1 MPLARFVDYF
11 WFYDGLTPAHALERV
26 LPEGTFELLI
36 NLREEARHTFHTGN
50 LACAATFRG
59 SWIAGMHL
67 KPVVIDTASD
77 SSMMGV
83 HFRPGGAAAL
93 LGLPASELSDRII
106 ELDAIWGA
114 GSRRLRDR
122 LLEAIEPAAKFRC
135 LEKFLLWRV
144 ESRLPESPCLTHAIR
159 IFQSAPESVSIR
171 KVAAEI
177 GWSHKH
183 LIATFQSFVGVSPKQ
198 FSRVRRFQNAVRTLQ
213 LSHSAALAEIALS
226 CGYYDQPHFNSE
238 FKAFSG
244 LTPTD
249 FLRDAQGRANF
260 IPLRTA

>member
-1 MPLARFVDYF
+1 
-11 WFYDGLTPAHALERV
+11 LTPAHSLERV

-36 NLREEARHTFHTGN
+36 NLREEPRHTFHAAN
-50 LACAATFRG
+50 LACAKTFRG

-67 KPVVIDTASD
+67 RPLVIDTASN

-83 HFRPGGAAAL
+83 HFRPGGAAL
-93 LGLPASELSDRII
+93 VLGLPASELSDRVV

-114 GSRRLRDR
+114 DSRNLRER
-122 LLEAIEPAAKFRC
+122 LLEAIEPAAKFKC
-135 LEKFLLWRV
+135 LEKFVLRRADNRLV
-144 ESRLPESPCLTHAIR
+144 ESACLAHAIR
-159 IFQSAPESVSIR
+159 IFQSAPESVSVR

-183 LIATFQSFVGVSPKQ
+183 LINAFQSCVGVSPKQ

-213 LSHSAALAEIALS
+213 LSQSTALAEIALS
-226 CGYYDQPHFNSE
+226 CGYYDQPHFNSD
-238 FKAFSG
+238 FKTFSG

-249 FLRDAQGRANF
+249 FLRDAKGRSNF
-260 IPLRTA
+260 IPLRAD